1 METMSSST
9 IPSIDKKIFGDPQKD
24 TSPHALR
31 ELLEKNLKWSH
42 LIFEQNRRILR
53 VVVLILLA
61 VGLAMGL
68 SILVL
73 IKFSFFSAFFK

>member
-1 METMSSST
+1 MSSNT
-9 IPSIDKKIFGDPQKD
+9 IPSVDKKIFGDPQKD

-53 VVVLILLA
+53 IAVLILLVVGFT
-61 VGLAMGL
+61 VGL
-68 SILVL
+68 STLVL
-73 IKFSFFSAFFK
+73 IKSSFFSAIFK